1 MYLVFSI
8 VLKSIE
14 KPFVAII
21 AERVVRCTTRQ
32 GAPAVHA
39 PPLQSAGTHA
49 RTYTQAR
56 RREGYT
62 ARFLLRLK
70 LNYVDETRRDEK
82 GQDRERDGER
92 KRRG

>member
-1 MYLVFSI
+1 MPVM
-8 VLKSIE
+8 
-14 KPFVAII
+14 I
-21 AERVVRCTTRQ
+21 AVRR
-32 GAPAVHA
+32 AVRRGSYE
-39 PPLQSAGTHA
+39 PLQSAGTHARTRTPQARA